1 MAKSV
6 LLVEDEDNIAAAL
19 EIMVGRQGYAMSRVD
34 NGGHAVAAI
43 TEQHPDL
50 VILDVTLPEVSGY
63 EICQRLRDDASFD
76 DVKILMMT
84 ARGSEMDRRKGL
96 ALGADDFLAKPF
108 AMKDFTDKI
117 SALLEAAPTAPAGAP
132 RGPREAR

>member
-6 LLVEDEDNIAAAL
+6 LLVEDEDNIATAL
-19 EIMVGRQGYAMSRVD
+19 EIMVGRQGYAMSRVA
-34 NGGHAVAAI
+34 NGGKAVAAI

-63 EICQRLRDDASFD
+63 EICQTVRNDHAFD
-76 DVKILMMT
+76 DVKILIMT

-108 AMKDFTDKI
+108 AMKDLTEKVA
-117 SALLEAAPTAPAGAP
+117 ALIGGTQPGQPVA
-132 RGPREAR
+132 